1 MQTGKFPSHTSLIIC
16 PGIAKQ
22 RSFLWNKTPTFLP
35 AYTPI
40 FEERRLQ
47 LFCSYPPLFVRNCSV
62 ISTPFFMHFSTP
74 RFWSLKL
81 LTVQKAVVIIDLTKK
96 FNSLFS
102 LRSKSVPKIVR
113 SKLIIFHRKSRYI
126 KETRR
131 WSGRNQYSF
140 RHSGK
145 AEEATG

>member
-1 MQTGKFPSHTSLIIC
+1 MSRNSKTKIIFM
-16 PGIAKQ
+16 KQ
-22 RSFLWNKTPTFLP
+22 NSNILP

-62 ISTPFFMHFSTP
+62 ISTPFFMHFSTT

-102 LRSKSVPKIVR
+102 LRSKSEPKIVR